1 MIRVKGAS
9 SSLSILDILFDN
21 KKNNWHVFKLSIV
34 INSLSIKQK
43 EMTSEAVFLVVSNPS
58 MNEL

>member
-9 SSLSILDILFDN
+9 CSLSILDILFDN

-34 INSLSIKQK
+34 INSLRIMQK
-43 EMTSEAVFLVVSNPS
+43 EMTPEAVFLAECDPS